1 MPVTTRR
8 ISREQEQE
16 GLRPPF
22 DDEVSECV
30 QLYPHP
36 RRDQAYVGVMDIVG
50 EDGSG
55 SAPCIQTTDLDSIT
69 HGSRKPMHEFDSPFL
84 GWTEDQVRDWVIK
97 HRHPNFAYLHLQS
110 LINEQLI

>member
-1 MPVTTRR
+1 
-8 ISREQEQE
+8 
-16 GLRPPF
+16 
-22 DDEVSECV
+22 
-30 QLYPHP
+30 
-36 RRDQAYVGVMDIVG
+36 MDIVG